1 MGIPVICLLFVWY
14 YKDQGLIVLSFGKT
28 RLCVL
33 STREIMVQESQ
44 QHVKGVGSLN
54 ISPLH
59 GYIFPNYKEAYVNF
73 SHLENN
79 WLS

>member
-1 MGIPVICLLFVWY
+1 MGIPMICLLFVWY

-33 STREIMVQESQ
+33 STGEITV
-44 QHVKGVGSLN
+44 HVKGVGSLTV
-54 ISPLH
+54 SPLH
-59 GYIFPNYKEAYVNF
+59 SYTFPNYKEAYINF